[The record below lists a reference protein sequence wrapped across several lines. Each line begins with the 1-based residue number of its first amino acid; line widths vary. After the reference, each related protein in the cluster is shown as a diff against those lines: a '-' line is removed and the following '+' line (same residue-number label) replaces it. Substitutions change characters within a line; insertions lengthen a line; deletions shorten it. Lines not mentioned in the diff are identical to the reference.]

1 MSEQGE
7 LNPTLV
13 EEGRTEPESAP
24 ENGIL
29 KSESLDEEE
38 KLELQRRLA
47 AQNQERRKS
56 KSGAGKG
63 KLTRSLAVCEESS
76 ARSGGD
82 SHQDQESI
90 HLQLSSFPSL
100 QEEDKSRKDDSER
113 EKEKDKNRD
122 KPSEKSKIRMLSKD
136 CSQEYT
142 DSTGIDLHEFLI
154 NTLKNNSRDRMIL
167 LKMEQEMIDF
177 IGDSNNHYKKFPQMS
192 SYQRMLVHRVAAY
205 FGLDHNVDQTGKS
218 VIINKTSSTR
228 IPEQRFCEHLK
239 DEKSEESQKRFILKR
254 DNSSI
259 DKEDNQQNRM
269 HPFRDDR
276 RSKSIEEREEE
287 YQRVRERIFAH
298 DSVCSQESLF
308 LDNRLQE
315 DIHICNETY
324 KKRQLFRGNR
334 DSSGRTSGSRQSS
347 SETELRW
354 SDQQRAWSSTD
365 SDSSNRNLKPTM
377 TKTASFGGITVLTR
391 GDSTSSTRSAGKLSK
406 TGSESSSSAGS
417 SGSLS
422 RNHPP
427 LQSTALTSSVAAGSP
442 GCMPYSENGMGG
454 QVPPSSTSYI
464 LLPLETATGIPPG
477 SILLNPHTGQ
487 PFVNPDGTP
496 AIYNPPGSQQTLRGA
511 VGGQPQQS
519 PQQQPSPQPQ
529 QQVQPSQPQ
538 MAGPLVTQSVQ
549 GLQPS
554 SQSVQYPAVSFPT
567 QHLLPV
573 SPTQHF
579 PLREEVAAQFSQL
592 SMSRQSSGDTPEPP
606 SGPVYPASLMPQPA
620 QPPSYVITSAGQQ
633 LSTAGFSDSGPP
645 ISQQVLQ
652 APPSPQGFVQQPA
665 PAQMPV
671 YYYPSG
677 QYPTST
683 TQQYRPLASVQ
694 YSAQRSQQIPQTAQ
708 QAGYQPVLTGQQGFQ
723 GLMGVQ
729 QSPHG
734 QGVMSSQQGAPV
746 QGVMVSYPTM
756 SSYQVPMT
764 QGSQAVPQ
772 QTYQPSIMLPNQA
785 GQGSLPAT
793 GMPVYCNVTP
803 PTPQNNLRLMGPHCP
818 SSTVPVMSASCRTN
832 CASLNNASWQVKF

>member
-7 LNPTLV
+7 LNPTIV
-13 EEGRTEPESAP
+13 EEGRTEPESSP

-76 ARSGGD
+76 ARPGGD

-90 HLQLSSFPSL
+90 HLQLSRFPSL
-100 QEEDKSRKDDSER
+100 QEEDKSRKDDSEK

-122 KPSEKSKIRMLSKD
+122 KPSEKAKIRMLSKD

-142 DSTGIDLHEFLI
+142 DSTGIDVHEFLI

-259 DKEDNQQNRM
+259 DKEDNQ
-269 HPFRDDR
+269 
-276 RSKSIEEREEE
+276 
-287 YQRVRERIFAH
+287 
-298 DSVCSQESLF
+298 SVCSQESLF
-308 LDNRLQE
+308 LDN
-315 DIHICNETY
+315 
-324 KKRQLFRGNR
+324 RGNR

-496 AIYNPPGSQQTLRGA
+496 AIYNPPGSQQTLRGT
-511 VGGQPQQS
+511 VGGQPQQP

-606 SGPVYPASLMPQPA
+606 SGPVYQASLMPQPA

-633 LSTAGFSDSGPP
+633 LSTGGFSDSGPP

-734 QGVMSSQQGAPV
+734 QSVMSSQQGTPV

-818 SSTVPVMSASCRTN
+818 SNTVPVMSASCRTN
-832 CASLNNASWQVKF
+832 CASLSNASWQVKF

>member
-7 LNPTLV
+7 LTPTIV

-76 ARSGGD
+76 ARPGGD

-100 QEEDKSRKDDSER
+100 QEEDKSRKDDSEK

-228 IPEQRFCEHLK
+228 
-239 DEKSEESQKRFILKR
+239 
-254 DNSSI
+254 
-259 DKEDNQQNRM
+259 M
-269 HPFRDDR
+269 
-276 RSKSIEEREEE
+276 
-287 YQRVRERIFAH
+287 
-298 DSVCSQESLF
+298 
-308 LDNRLQE
+308 
-315 DIHICNETY
+315 
-324 KKRQLFRGNR
+324 GNR

-422 RNHPP
+422 RNHAP

-442 GCMPYSENGMGG
+442 GCMPYSENGVGG

-464 LLPLETATGIPPG
+464 LLPLETAAGIPPG

-496 AIYNPPGSQQTLRGA
+496 AIYNPPGSQQGLRGT
-511 VGGQPQQS
+511 VGGQPQQP

-538 MAGPLVTQSVQ
+538 MAGPLVTQ

-734 QGVMSSQQGAPV
+734 QGVMSNQQGTPV

-832 CASLNNASWQVKF
+832 CASLSNASWQVKF

>member
-7 LNPTLV
+7 LNPTIV

-76 ARSGGD
+76 ARPGGD

-100 QEEDKSRKDDSER
+100 QEEDKSRKDDSEK

-228 IPEQRFCEHLK
+228 
-239 DEKSEESQKRFILKR
+239 
-254 DNSSI
+254 
-259 DKEDNQQNRM
+259 M
-269 HPFRDDR
+269 
-276 RSKSIEEREEE
+276 
-287 YQRVRERIFAH
+287 
-298 DSVCSQESLF
+298 
-308 LDNRLQE
+308 
-315 DIHICNETY
+315 
-324 KKRQLFRGNR
+324 GNR

-391 GDSTSSTRSAGKLSK
+391 GDSMSSTRSAGKLSK

-427 LQSTALTSSVAAGSP
+427 LQTTALTSSVAAGSP

-496 AIYNPPGSQQTLRGA
+496 AIYNPPGSQQTLRGT
-511 VGGQPQQS
+511 VGGQPQQP

-538 MAGPLVTQSVQ
+538 MAGSLVSQSVQ

-606 SGPVYPASLMPQPA
+606 SGPVYQASLMPQPA

-633 LSTAGFSDSGPP
+633 LSTGGFSDSGPP

-734 QGVMSSQQGAPV
+734 QGVMSSQQGTPV

-832 CASLNNASWQVKF
+832 CASLSNASWQVKF